1 MFMNHIDYFKL
12 QAKNLF
18 RDYKTQ
24 KLVDGNYTYTP
35 KYFDIES
42 IFSSYHGFF
51 DTDGW
56 DEGNLTLMQ
65 IQHLFAYM
73 YGYEKWA
80 DLAKASN
87 AELELTKLLFD
98 HQDKISVEDWEIYIA
113 GAESDNNTTF
123 DTETKIGIFEQV
135 FANVE
140 GHYNPFGDWRLTKQN
155 PR

>member
-1 MFMNHIDYFKL
+1 MTPIEYFKL

-24 KLVDGNYTYTP
+24 TIVDGNYTYSP
-35 KYFDIES
+35 KYFDIGS
-42 IFSSYHGFF
+42 IFTSYHGFF
-51 DTDGW
+51 DIDEW
-56 DEGNLTLMQ
+56 DEGKLTLMQ

-73 YGYEKWA
+73 YGFDKWA
-80 DLAKASN
+80 DLAKASK
-87 AELELTKLLFD
+87 ADLELTKLLFD
-98 HQDKISVEDWEIYIA
+98 NQHKISVEDWEIYIA

-123 DTETKIGIFEQV
+123 DTENKIEIFNQV